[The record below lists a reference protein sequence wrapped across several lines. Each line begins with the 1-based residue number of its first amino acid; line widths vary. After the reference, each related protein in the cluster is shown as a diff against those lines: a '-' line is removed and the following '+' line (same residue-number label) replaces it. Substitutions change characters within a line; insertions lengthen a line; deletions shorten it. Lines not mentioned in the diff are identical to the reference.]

1 MRLSPA
7 LPMVGPPRARS
18 INFLVFSLILSSVV
32 VPPDHLTIMQNKKL
46 VQAIIWI
53 VVISMVFALVV
64 SVISLL

>member
-1 MRLSPA
+1 
-7 LPMVGPPRARS
+7 
-18 INFLVFSLILSSVV
+18 
-32 VPPDHLTIMQNKKL
+32 MQNKRL